1 MSALLR
7 QFSFL
12 ILAGFLIFAGL
23 LTGAYAFFSHFHDR
37 EYVAL
42 NAKTVVQL
50 KPGEY
55 EIFYESVGASNGGAP
70 VAPLFDRV
78 IAMVDDGRSS
88 LDLAKDTSDAYIEK
102 RMKGRPMYRFSVEK
116 KGAYGITLISN
127 TPDLREQVRFAVIS
141 DAIHVLMSALKLGGM
156 FFAAAAPFLFADLV
170 MHIRLERRKSVKTR
184 LSVQP
189 WT

>member
-1 MSALLR
+1 MSAFLR
-7 QFSFL
+7 QLSFL
-12 ILAGFLIFAGL
+12 IFAGCLIFAGL
-23 LTGAYAFFSHFHDR
+23 LTSAYAFFSKFHDR

-55 EIFYESVGASNGGAP
+55 EIFYESIGASNDGVPA
-70 VAPLFDRV
+70 APLFDRV

-102 RMKGRPMYRFSVEK
+102 RMKGRSLYRFTVEQ

-127 TPDLREQVRFAVIS
+127 TPDLREQVRFAVMS
-141 DAIHVLMSALKLGGM
+141 DAIHVLMSALKLWGV
-156 FFAAAAPFLFADLV
+156 FFAAAAPFLIADLV
-170 MHIRLERRKSVKTR
+170 MHIRLERRNSVKTR
-184 LSVQP
+184 LSVQS